1 MNYRQARKTASCKAF
16 SKRLKDRLDKLY
28 PSYYNE
34 NGKFTMPSWHKYYL
48 FQKAWTII
56 HRKQRKYKD
65 KFKLL

>member
-1 MNYRQARKTASCKAF
+1 MNYRQARKIAKNSARSNRLFCKLN
-16 SKRLKDRLDKLY
+16 KMY

-48 FQKAWTII
+48 FQKAWIII